1 MVAVFNA
8 PTTTSDSLHKNYS
21 FLGPLAVGDSFKVS
35 YNVVEPLP
43 FCHDD
48 EDEKVSMDN
57 DMQNR
62 VVEKEN
68 STTTEQDE
76 AIMKERR
83 GHTSIRRYFSIF
95 PGSGNTKHK
104 KRFVIVG
111 SSSCLDPGVFRKVGG
126 GLMVLLT
133 VMGDLLPL
141 WF

>member
-83 GHTSIRRYFSIF
+83 GHTSIHTITDADTFRFFPAAVIPSIR
-95 PGSGNTKHK
+95 NA
-104 KRFVIVG
+104 
-111 SSSCLDPGVFRKVGG
+111 
-126 GLMVLLT
+126 LLS
-133 VMGDLLPL
+133 
-141 WF
+141 